1 MTGLFDC
8 SSDNISLHLKKSVDR
23 GLNEDS
29 VAEKISAT
37 AAIGTY
43 KSLRRIRPK
52 KYHVDENVQY
62 DRCRRARRQR
72 HFKHFLRAEKQC
84 WSDPQITESFEP
96 ERVPIS

>member
-43 KSLRRIRPK
+43 KKHIQI
-52 KYHVDENVQY
+52 DENVAVAKIATATQ
-62 DRCRRARRQR
+62 
-72 HFKHFLRAEKQC
+72 HGSIESK
-84 WSDPQITESFEP
+84 PQIRETNY
-96 ERVPIS
+96 